1 METKVRKLQL
11 NFETELVFGSTEP
24 CMRLDITCNGLRFVA
39 FNTPVIDEAAMHLS
53 WKWEAVI
60 GNVA

>member
-1 METKVRKLQL
+1 
-11 NFETELVFGSTEP
+11 
-24 CMRLDITCNGLRFVA
+24 MRLDITCNGLRFVA
-39 FNTPVIDEAAMHLS
+39 FNTSVIDEAAMHLS